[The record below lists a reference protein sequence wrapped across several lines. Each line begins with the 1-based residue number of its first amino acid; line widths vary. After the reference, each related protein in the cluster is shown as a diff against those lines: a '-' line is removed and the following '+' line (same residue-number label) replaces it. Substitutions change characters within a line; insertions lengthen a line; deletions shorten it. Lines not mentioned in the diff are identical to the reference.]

1 MLSSAWGSVP
11 AALRAGMTM
20 EIFGAS
26 TIGGR
31 NVVRLRS
38 AMAAFRVFVQADCFV
53 DHGSIEGFYRRKRGN
68 EERTKAL
75 HSPPS
80 PLSSRVCT
88 QMLLVDALLVDSL
101 GLRLCVKIRC
111 PRASPGCGDLGPQN
125 YFPRPQTP

>member
-31 NVVRLRS
+31 NVARLRS

-80 PLSSRVCT
+80 RAHPFAWRQNAKS
-88 QMLLVDALLVDSL
+88 LLLL
-101 GLRLCVKIRC
+101 
-111 PRASPGCGDLGPQN
+111 
-125 YFPRPQTP
+125 FPHGVVLYITPKYE